1 MMEVQHLFGF
11 EATVIQNFLQIAA
24 EEVGTKREKEKL
36 HFRDLKPRAKEMNI
50 MAPMWSFTIALKMFL
65 HR

>member
-1 MMEVQHLFGF
+1 MMEVQYLSGF

-36 HFRDLKPRAKEMNI
+36 HFRNLKSRAKEMSI